1 MVGEQEIGAVLDAI
15 RGHISGE
22 AFPGADDLEMPEWPR
37 DPFHVLIATV
47 LSQRT
52 KDLNTYKASKQ
63 LFQALPD
70 ARAIADA
77 DQAIIEELIRPSGFY
92 RVKAKG
98 IRSLCREI
106 MERFGGEVPEDI
118 DDMVSLPLVGR
129 KTANCVLSYGFNV
142 DAVCVDTHVH
152 RICNRLGW
160 VSTDDA
166 DSTEARL
173 RKIVPKG
180 RWSEVNRLMVRFG
193 QKTCIPR
200 NPRCYQCP
208 VTDHCE
214 YFRKN
219 GKKA

>member
-1 MVGEQEIGAVLDAI
+1 MVGQQEIIEVLDAI
-15 RGHISGE
+15 RGHIDGE

-63 LFQALPD
+63 LFRVFPHAQ
-70 ARAIADA
+70 AIAAA
-77 DQAIIEELIRPSGFY
+77 DLAEIEALIRPSGFY

-98 IRSLCREI
+98 IQSLCRELVD
-106 MERFGGEVPEDI
+106 RFGGEVPEDI
-118 DDMVSLPLVGR
+118 DAMVSLPMVGR

-142 DAVCVDTHVH
+142 DAMCVDTHVH

-160 VSTDDA
+160 VTTENA
-166 DSTEARL
+166 DGTEAKL
-173 RKIVPKG
+173 RKIVPKD
-180 RWSEVNRLMVRFG
+180 RWSEVNRIMVRFG

-208 VTDHCE
+208 VTAHCE

-219 GKKA
+219 GKKT

>member
-1 MVGEQEIGAVLDAI
+1 MVDQQEIREVLDAI
-15 RGHISGE
+15 RGNIKGE

-52 KDLNTYKASKQ
+52 KDLNTYRASKS
-63 LFQALPD
+63 LFAALPD
-70 ARAIADA
+70 VNAIASA
-77 DQAIIEELIRPSGFY
+77 DVGRIEELIRPSGFY

-98 IRSLCREI
+98 IQSLCRQI
-106 MERFGGEVPEDI
+106 VERFDGKVPNDI
-118 DDMVSLPLVGR
+118 DDMVSLPMVGR

-160 VSTDDA
+160 VTTDDA
-166 DSTEARL
+166 DKTEVRL
-173 RKIVPKG
+173 RAIAPKD
-180 RWSEVNRLMVRFG
+180 RWSEINSLMVRFG

-200 NPRCYQCP
+200 NPRCWQCP
-208 VTDHCE
+208 VTKYCQ
-214 YFRKN
+214 YYKKN
-219 GKKA
+219 GSKN